1 MKIYIILLLSLLCF
15 SSCDTEASTAP
26 PPTNSGSTG
35 DWIDAI
41 DMTPIYDY
49 VRNYQLKYIR
59 SLQRETGAIKDMDT
73 QDSKVTPYFANFAA
87 MALLTDPTE
96 ENLDVVRKYMTW
108 YFDKL
113 NTGATSFN
121 SDETPGSIY
130 DYLGESERTNGKYDS
145 VDSYAATFLELALR
159 YASVSDE
166 CKTWLSAYKDKLSL
180 IAGAMLLMIDSP
192 DVTVPDSDTDD
203 YLSVAHYGYPL
214 KYLMDNSEVNMGLR
228 AAKALKEQG
237 LITNSADFED
247 LRAKNAEAIA
257 SLWNKDN
264 MNYDYASG
272 ETASWKVFYPD
283 ATAQLYPSLFGA
295 VAPYDPDSKRVY
307 ERFNAG
313 YPDWAGGTMY
323 TNYPW
328 SIISY
333 AAAVMGDRHRVNE
346 YLIHIYGL
354 NLKNENK
361 TMWYS
366 AEAGAL
372 VLAIDVIRN
381 R

>member
-1 MKIYIILLLSLLCF
+1 MKLFIILLLSLCCL

-26 PPTNSGSTG
+26 PPTSSDSTG

-41 DMTPIYDY
+41 DMAPIYDY
-49 VRNYQLKYIR
+49 VRDYQLKYIR
-59 SLQRETGAIKDMDT
+59 SLQRETGAIRDMDDE
-73 QDSKVTPYFANFAA
+73 DSKVTPYFANFAV

-96 ENLDVVRKYMTW
+96 ENLDVVEKYMSW

-121 SDETPGSIY
+121 SNETPGSIY
-130 DYLGESERTNGKYDS
+130 DYLGEAERTNGTYDS

-166 CKTWLSAYKDKLSL
+166 CKTWLSGYKDKLSL

-192 DVTVPDSDTDD
+192 DVNVPDEDTDD
-203 YLSVAHYGYPL
+203 YLSVAHYGYAV

-247 LRAKNAEAIA
+247 LRAKNAEAIV

-272 ETASWKVFYPD
+272 VAASWKVFYPD
-283 ATAQLYPSLFGA
+283 ATAQLYPCLFGA
-295 VAPYDPDSKRVY
+295 VPHDDPNSKRVY
-307 ERFNAG
+307 DRFNAG
-313 YPDWAGGTMY
+313 YPDWSNGTMY
-323 TNYPW
+323 TDYPW
-328 SIISY
+328 TIISY
-333 AAAVMGDRHRVNE
+333 ASAVMGDSHKVNE

-361 TMWYS
+361 KMWFS
-366 AEAGAL
+366 AEAAAL

-381 R
+381 K